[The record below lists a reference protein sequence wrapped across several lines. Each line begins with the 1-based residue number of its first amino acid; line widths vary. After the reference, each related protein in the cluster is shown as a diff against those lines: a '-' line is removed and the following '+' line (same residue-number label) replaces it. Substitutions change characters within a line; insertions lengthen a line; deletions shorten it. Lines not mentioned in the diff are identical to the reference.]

1 MVSGDLDFS
10 ILCRAARVRTEGG
23 GWGNEN
29 RSNLMT
35 VAFVV
40 TEGNVSDV

>member
-23 GWGNEN
+23 LGDEY

-40 TEGNVSDV
+40 AGGQRL